1 MPDKYNSFSA
11 LAKSETLGRD
21 FLVRRLVRPGAPVVI
36 APHGGGIEPGTS
48 ELAEAIAG
56 DDFSFYAFEGI
67 KAAGNG
73 DLHITSTRFDEPQCL
88 ALVRVSPQV
97 IAIHG
102 EESESQAVFLGGL
115 DAETLALLRQAL
127 TVSGFRV
134 EIHDN
139 PALQGRNTT
148 NICNRGE
155 NARGIQLELSK
166 GLRRSFF
173 GSLSTGQGRQ
183 SKKEPFARFV
193 AAARRGCRSTVGGRI
208 EETQ

>member
-21 FLVRRLVRPGAPVVI
+21 FLVRRLVRPGATVVI

-56 DDFSFYAFEGI
+56 EDFSFYTFEGI
-67 KAAGNG
+67 KAAGNR
-73 DLHITSTRFDEPQCL
+73 DLHITSTRFDEPKCL
-88 ALVRVSPQV
+88 ALVRISPQV

-115 DAETLALLRQAL
+115 AAETLTSLRHAL
-127 TVSGFRV
+127 TTSGFRV
-134 EIHDN
+134 ETHDN
-139 PALQGRNTT
+139 HALQGRNTA
-148 NICNRGE
+148 NICNRGQ
-155 NARGIQLELSK
+155 NARGIQLELSN

-173 GSLSTGQGRQ
+173 QSLSTRHGRQ
-183 SKKEPFARFV
+183 TKTESFDRFV
-193 AAARRGCRSTVGGRI
+193 AAVRRGCRSTIGAGN
-208 EETQ
+208 